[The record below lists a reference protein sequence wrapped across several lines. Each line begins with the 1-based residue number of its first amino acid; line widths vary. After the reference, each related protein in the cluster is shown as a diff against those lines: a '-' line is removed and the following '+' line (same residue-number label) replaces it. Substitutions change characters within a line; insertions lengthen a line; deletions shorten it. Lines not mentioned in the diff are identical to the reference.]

1 MMPVLYS
8 YRRCPYAMRARMALK
23 LANIEVEVREIS
35 LRDKPVHMLQV
46 SPKATVP
53 VLVLQDGIVID
64 ESLEI
69 MLFALKEHAL
79 GGNGPDH
86 PLSNSLHEFDSPCI
100 HAGAGALVLENDT
113 SFKQALDAYKY
124 PEKHPSKTQAQHR
137 AEGEVFLKKLENLL
151 GQNTYL
157 LKAMPS
163 LADIAIFPFV
173 RQFAAVDSAWF
184 ENANYPMLLAWLN
197 AWVNSELFK
206 SVMQKQTV
214 YVGGA
219 CSPEAV

>member
-1 MMPVLYS
+1 MNILYS

-23 LANIEVEVREIS
+23 LAGIEVEIREVS
-35 LRDKPVHMLQV
+35 LRDKPTHLLQV

-53 VLVLQDGIVID
+53 VLILQDGKVMD
-64 ESLEI
+64 ESLDI
-69 MLFALKEHAL
+69 MYWAFKKHAL
-79 GGNGPDH
+79 GAN
-86 PLSNSLHEFDSPCI
+86 I
-100 HAGAGALVLENDT
+100 HAGASVLILENDG

-124 PEKHPSKTQAQHR
+124 PEKHPNKTQGQHR
-137 AEGEVFLKKLENLL
+137 ADGEVFLQKVEGLL
-151 GQNTYL
+151 LQNIYL
-157 LKAMPS
+157 FDVKPS